1 MVATATMEAAHLL
14 VPTTEEL
21 NPYGLSWDALFE
33 NELQEE
39 DNNADAAPPTWH
51 PVPGLIHSKE
61 SVRLREAI
69 STVLQDVCVGTSP
82 EELELRA
89 TAPEYRLEEGDWA
102 THDHFDNTTAVSH
115 DTNDSLGGV
124 TMAVI
129 KTVARLP
136 ADLLVEDPSSNNAAA
151 ANHDAPAVRGW
162 LKKRGVGNVALKSRF
177 MQLEGNVIA
186 YYGKEPSPKLSTAD
200 RVKHQKGLIELDKL
214 TSLQPCGEKDLW
226 WALELV
232 TTNRIWV
239 LQAESE
245 TEYMKWVTAL
255 CHTVSFQVINQQY
268 RRMLCLQ
275 EVRATAKT
283 DVRMNLPRTFTVQET
298 VDHIFSCYE
307 HALNAPPLKPYTK
320 SDYVLKLTG
329 FKDYLV
335 DPSRLILDYQYVRE
349 CLLTKKTL
357 RLSLV
362 PKAAIHAMLSPHVR
376 KSSSIGSMH
385 GSKSSNRLS
394 SIVAAMNAS
403 SRGGGV
409 PVTST
414 SDDNNQQV
422 LDDVDDGESDEAA
435 TAAASMAAMSLIAKS
450 CNLNEPLRFCVHRAL
465 HVPNHTSQIKR
476 TSHDVSIETTPLV
489 YSNVVVRAQMFDGGE
504 PLEDWAETVDTKLQP
519 MAKTDQPTLHTAVWD
534 QPTWFRSKMKVRD
547 IPRSARLVV
556 TMFGAKKDSAGR
568 VSPDERE
575 CIGTTAVN
583 LFDVDGLL
591 VQGDTYV
598 QLLSNVYKCVTGPV
612 PHIVDPAKPYLQMAW
627 KRFPTEVKF
636 EVGEGVVDAAEVED
650 DDDPSSPKAIAID
663 KKGWLKKLGQQGTMS
678 KWRDRWFSLD
688 QAKATLSYA
697 ESPKSTSTKQI
708 PLVGA
713 TVLIADQLNEAYTT
727 YAVNKNT
734 RRQVQTW
741 GFKLKPANKS
751 RIYLMSAE
759 TKQEREEWMA
769 AIRAVA
775 YEAIEFPNDNI
786 EASLMTRPSGLVGS
800 MFSTTSSVVSEA
812 AEMSM
817 TRPSDLSSDG
827 LLDEIKLL
835 MAQDPLVRLNK
846 FQKHVLWTHRHLFI
860 EQFEALPRIL
870 SCVNWVDPVETK
882 EALHLMHQWEPSKH
896 PAGYLMLLDA
906 EFPNDQVR
914 KFAVER
920 LNEMAD
926 TTYSYF
932 IPQLVQALKYE
943 NHHASALA
951 LQLIERGLR
960 NPNQIGFDLFWA
972 MKVEAENEQYRERY
986 GTLLNT
992 FLDVSSS
999 KMREILHLQ
1008 ASLFGSTGK
1017 LEAICQYVKQLK
1029 ATTRKVLDEIKGEMR
1044 KKLDELNETLPPSF
1058 QLPIDPRV
1066 EVGKLIVSK
1075 CKVMGSAKLPL
1086 WLVFENAEVG
1096 GDPVVVIFK
1105 SGDDVRQD
1113 SLTLQ
1118 LIRVMDELWRAEGM
1132 DLAME
1137 PYKCVATGPMTG
1149 LLQVVLNAVTTAD
1162 IHKRVGNWGAF
1173 DDTSFSNWITA
1184 NNQDKKS
1191 HRNAVDLFHRSC
1203 AGYCVATCVLGIGDR
1218 HNDNIMMTHG
1228 GRYFHIDFG
1237 HFLGHFKYQFGIK
1250 REKTP
1255 FVFTPEMAHVL
1266 GGRESAE
1273 FASFVNTCTEAFNIV
1288 RKHVYLMVTLFLL
1301 MIPADMP
1308 ELRDRK
1314 DISHLVE
1321 VCLLNMSNEDA
1332 AKAFEAAID
1341 FCLGNR
1347 FKRWDNYLHIIAHKY
1362 L

>member
-1 MVATATMEAAHLL
+1 MTCISPLELR
-14 VPTTEEL
+14 PTTFPMAAAATTDAHMLLPSMDEL
-21 NPYGLSWDALFE
+21 NPYGLSWDAPLE
-33 NELQEE
+33 SELHE
-39 DNNADAAPPTWH
+39 DNNSDQGTTTWH
-51 PVPGLIHSKE
+51 PVPNLIHSKE
-61 SVRLREAI
+61 SVRLREAMSAI
-69 STVLQDVCVGTSP
+69 LQDVHVGTSL
-82 EELELRA
+82 EDLELRA

-102 THDHFDNTTAVSH
+102 THDVFDNS
-115 DTNDSLGGV
+115 TNPAADLQDSLSGALM
-124 TMAVI
+124 TVI

-136 ADLLVEDPSSNNAAA
+136 TDLLQEDPSHNN
-151 ANHDAPAVRGW
+151 DTSTTGPTDTVAVSGW

-186 YYGKEPSPKLSTAD
+186 YYGKEPHPKLTKAE
-200 RVKHQKGLIELDKL
+200 RAKLQKGVVELDKL
-214 TSLQPCGEKDLW
+214 TSLQPSGEKDLW

-239 LQAESE
+239 LQADSE
-245 TEYMKWVTAL
+245 AEYMKWVTAL
-255 CHTVSFQVINQQY
+255 CHTVPFPVINQQF

-283 DVRMNLPRTFTVQET
+283 DVRLNLQRTFTVQET
-298 VDHIFSCYE
+298 IDHIFSCYE
-307 HALNAPPLKPYTK
+307 HAIDAVPLKPYSPT
-320 SDYVLKLTG
+320 DYVLKLTG
-329 FKDYLV
+329 FKDYLIE
-335 DPSRLILDYQYVRE
+335 PTRLIMDYQYVRE

-357 RLSLV
+357 RLSV
-362 PKAAIHAMLSPHVR
+362 VSKASIYAAVARTKSTPSFNAALS
-376 KSSSIGSMH
+376 SMAS
-385 GSKSSNRLS
+385 SKSSQRLTS
-394 SIVAAMNAS
+394 LAAVVNTS
-403 SRGGGV
+403 SRGAH
-409 PVTST
+409 PLQDD
-414 SDDNNQQV
+414 DDNQQSSGDSV
-422 LDDVDDGESDEAA
+422 RLNGTSQSSFDLGKTGALDEAA
-435 TAAASMAAMSLIAKS
+435 PSAASSQFIAKS
-450 CNLNEPLRFCVHRAL
+450 YQLNESLRFCVHRTL
-465 HVPNHTSQIKR
+465 QVPGHTAQIKR
-476 TSHDVSIETTPLV
+476 TSHEVSIETAPLMYFQV
-489 YSNVVVRAQMFDGGE
+489 AIRAQLFDGGVA
-504 PLEDWAETVDTKLQP
+504 LEDWIETADTKLLP
-519 MAKTDQPTLHTAVWD
+519 MNHDTSMPVAYMAVWD
-534 QPTWFRSKMKVRD
+534 HPTWFRSKLKIRE

-556 TMFGAKKDSAGR
+556 TLFGGKKDSSGGGR
-568 VSPDERE
+568 LSLDDRE
-575 CIGTTAVN
+575 CLATTAIN

-591 VQGDTYV
+591 VQAT
-598 QLLSNVYKCVTGPV
+598 
-612 PHIVDPAKPYLQMAW
+612 VD
-627 KRFPTEVKF
+627 E
-636 EVGEGVVDAAEVED
+636 AEEPD
-650 DDDPSSPKAIAID
+650 DDIVEEEGAATTSSGSNNGSVVNIAID

-678 KWRDRWFSLD
+678 KWRDRWFSLN
-688 QAKATLSYA
+688 QATATLTYA
-697 ESPKSTSTKQI
+697 DTPQSSSTKSIQ
-708 PLVGA
+708 LVGA
-713 TVLIADQLNEAYTT
+713 TVLIADQLNEVYTT

-734 RRQVQTW
+734 RRQQQTW

-751 RIYLMSAE
+751 RVYLMSAQ

-769 AIRAVA
+769 AIRAIA
-775 YEAIEFPNDNI
+775 YEANSIDGDCDSSTTRG
-786 EASLMTRPSGLVGS
+786 SLLLSSTVLSA
-800 MFSTTSSVVSEA
+800 TTSSVSEA
-812 AEMSM
+812 DPFMSL
-817 TRPSDLSSDG
+817 RANDNES
-827 LLDEIKLL
+827 LLEEIKLL
-835 MAQDPLVRLNK
+835 MQQDPLVKLNK
-846 FQKHVLWTHRHLFI
+846 LQKHVLWTHRHLFI

-870 SCVNWVDPVETK
+870 SCVNWVDPIESK
-882 EALHLMHQWEPSKH
+882 EALHLLRQWEPSTH
-896 PAGYLMLLDA
+896 PAGYLVLLDA
-906 EFPNDQVR
+906 EFSNDQVR
-914 KFAVER
+914 KFAVEQ

-932 IPQLVQALKYE
+932 LPQLVQAIKYE

-972 MKVEAENEQYRERY
+972 LKVESENDQYRERY

-999 KMREILHLQ
+999 KMRDILHLQ
-1008 ASLFGSTGK
+1008 ASLFSSTGK

-1029 ATTRKVLDEIKGEMR
+1029 ANRKVLDDIKVDMR
-1044 KKLDELNETLPPSF
+1044 KKLDELNETLPSSF

-1096 GDPVVVIFK
+1096 GDPIVVIFK

-1149 LLQVVLNAVTTAD
+1149 ILQVVLNAVTTAD

-1173 DDTSFSNWITA
+1173 DDTSFSNWIQA

-1191 HRNAVDLFHRSC
+1191 LKNAVDLFHRSC

-1218 HNDNIMMTHG
+1218 HNDNIMMTHS

-1237 HFLGHFKYQFGIK
+1237 HFLGHVKYQFGIK

-1266 GGRESAE
+1266 GGRDSPS
-1273 FASFVNTCTEAFNIV
+1273 FAAFVDTCTRAFNIL
-1288 RKHVYLMVTLFLL
+1288 RKHVHLMVTLFLL

-1308 ELRDRK
+1308 ELRSRD
-1314 DISHLVE
+1314 DINHLVE
-1321 VCLLNMSNEDA
+1321 VCLTGLSNDDA

-1347 FKRWDNYLHIIAHKY
+1347 FKRLDNYIHIIAHKY